1 MVGRADAVMV
11 IQNGGLLNVFM
22 QVSSEQLGQ
31 SAS

>member
-1 MVGRADAVMV
+1 MVGRAGTVMV

-22 QVSSEQLGQ
+22 QASEKLGQ